1 LYETPNVA
9 KKAAIGTQATT
20 TIAAQTAAA
29 MAFCV
34 EFFGGR
40 LIISFVRTAVE

>member
-1 LYETPNVA
+1 MA
-9 KKAAIGTQATT
+9 KKAAIGTQATA

-34 EFFGGR
+34 FRGKTHN
-40 LIISFVRTAVE
+40 IVREDGC